1 MWITR
6 RGLGRAK
13 LAGRR
18 SPGPRGGR
26 RTWCRPRPRGWCARP
41 RSWSR
46 WWGSHPPWQQP
57 TREREKGKAL
67 DRQVKIMVSL
77 AKMSAAGQRS
87 AIGRALHTRAN
98 ASGPR
103 CVEACRAAVD
113 ACVQPGRYHDVQPRR
128 PFLSTRRPAPHPK
141 DAGERTRRCGDVG
154 RDKKINA
161 AAGSTPT
168 PARTA
173 CVAPPS
179 MRRSTNVRRAV
190 THRGV
195 GRSQVNADHFLGA
208 DVERSARRNNAASGG
223 FRAELLP
230 GNVTAAAGDAGGGRG
245 VEYSLSA
252 HCGVRGGGGR
262 ELKRRSGDVCRD
274 AARSADPER
283 FRDEETKNVS
293 PVSQMPCFFWGGGTR
308 RTGGSF
314 SKLSFACI
322 GVARGAPNR
331 IKKPPPSQRREK
343 LSSIGT
349 FFVTPSPNRF
359 IHKRR
364 RRKSVLLS
372 EARRPG
378 AGRRE
383 TCRHSLRSGV
393 AVAARNL
400 AQQRRR
406 GEGVRGTTGTKKM
419 CDLSLNPFRP

>member
-1 MWITR
+1 
-6 RGLGRAK
+6 
-13 LAGRR
+13 
-18 SPGPRGGR
+18 
-26 RTWCRPRPRGWCARP
+26 
-41 RSWSR
+41 
-46 WWGSHPPWQQP
+46 
-57 TREREKGKAL
+57 
-67 DRQVKIMVSL
+67 MVSL

-293 PVSQMPCFFWGGGTR
+293 PRFANALFFLGRWHKEDRWKLFEALVRVYR
-308 RTGGSF
+308 R
-314 SKLSFACI
+314 
-322 GVARGAPNR
+322 
-331 IKKPPPSQRREK
+331 
-343 LSSIGT
+343 
-349 FFVTPSPNRF
+349 
-359 IHKRR
+359 
-364 RRKSVLLS
+364 
-372 EARRPG
+372 G
-378 AGRRE
+378 AGRAKQNKK
-383 TCRHSLRSGV
+383 TSPQPAKGKAFFDWHFFCNTITKSLYTQASSPQVSPAVRSPT
-393 AVAARNL
+393 A
-400 AQQRRR
+400 RR
-406 GEGVRGTTGTKKM
+406 GTEGNMPPFPTFRGGGGGAQSRAAAKTGGGRAR
-419 CDLSLNPFRP
+419 DNRDEEDV